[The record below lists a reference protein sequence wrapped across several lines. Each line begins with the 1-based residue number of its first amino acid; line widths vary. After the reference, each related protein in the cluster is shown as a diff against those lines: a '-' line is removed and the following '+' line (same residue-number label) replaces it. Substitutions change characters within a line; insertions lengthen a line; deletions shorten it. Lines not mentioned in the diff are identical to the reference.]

1 MLTPFA
7 PDLWLAEG
15 PTVSVAGFHYPTRMA
30 VIRLSDGGLFL
41 WSPIGPE
48 AELVEAVQQLGPV
61 RHLVAPNSL
70 HHLSVADW
78 MEVCP
83 DAQFHAAPGLAGKR
97 KDLTVATELGDT
109 PHPAWASEIDQ
120 VVMRGNLIT
129 TEVVFH
135 HAPSR
140 TVLFTD
146 LIQHFPPDWFTG
158 WRRVVARLDRM
169 TAPRATVPRKFRVA
183 FRDRVAARR
192 GLERVL
198 EWEPENLVMAHGAPV
213 EGGGAEAV
221 RHAFEWLTE

>member
-30 VIRLSDGGLFL
+30 VIRMSDGGLFL
-41 WSPIGPE
+41 WSPIRPE
-48 AELVEAVQQLGPV
+48 AELVEAVQKLGPV
-61 RHLVAPNSL
+61 RHLIAPNSL

-78 MEVCP
+78 MEICP
-83 DAQFHAAPGLAGKR
+83 DAQLHAAPGLSGKR
-97 KDLTVATELGDT
+97 KDLRVATELSDT
-109 PHPAWASEIDQ
+109 PHPAWAEDIDQ

-158 WRRVVARLDRM
+158 WRRIVARLDRM
-169 TAPRATVPRKFRVA
+169 TAPRATVPRKFRIA
-183 FRDRVAARR
+183 FRDRAAARR
-192 GLERVL
+192 ALERVL
-198 EWEPENLVMAHGAPV
+198 GWEPENLVMAHGAPV
-213 EGGGAEAV
+213 AGGGAEAV
-221 RHAFEWLTE
+221 RHAFDWL